1 MKNLADEIRRRR
13 VRAAINRIEPLPYGD
28 GPNMFTITV
37 EHGNH
42 SAPTKA
48 QLALTLW
55 HLFKPDSYAPP
66 RRKASLL

>member
-13 VRAAINRIEPLPYGD
+13 VRAAIDRIEPIQFGQ
-28 GPNMFTITV
+28 GPNCFTIRV
-37 EHGNH
+37 EGGHH

-55 HLFKPDSYAPP
+55 HLFKPDGYAPP
-66 RRKASLL
+66 RRKASF